1 LFSNEQ
7 EVVVFEGSDV
17 DYDKDTDDCHPN
29 DFEHNFEA
37 DPDLVF
43 VSTFDPAIL
52 RAGNRIWPEIATE
65 GEREKGSPFWHL
77 LNSIAEREFGENCL
91 ADVQERVVGHV
102 DDVEIKSDVRVF
114 YKAERD

>member
-1 LFSNEQ
+1 
-7 EVVVFEGSDV
+7 VFEGSDV

-77 LNSIAEREFGENCL
+77 LNSIAEREFGESCL